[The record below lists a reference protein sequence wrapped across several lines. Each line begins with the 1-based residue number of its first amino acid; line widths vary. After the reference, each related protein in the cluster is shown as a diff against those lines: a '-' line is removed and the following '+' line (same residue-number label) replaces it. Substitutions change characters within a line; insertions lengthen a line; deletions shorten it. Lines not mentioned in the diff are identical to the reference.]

1 LSRALAASLPAAP
14 GSYLLVLEVV
24 QARGMRVGALGQLA
38 LQPGFYV
45 YAGSA
50 FGPGGLAA
58 RLAHHLRR
66 SRRPHWHID
75 YLRRHATVRE
85 IWVAEGARCEHAWAR
100 ALAARPSAVLPC
112 ARFGASDCRCPAHLI
127 RFARR
132 PGPAWLG
139 RRLGSGQLARHLV
152 AG

>member
-1 LSRALAASLPAAP
+1 LSRARLASLPATP
-14 GSYLLVLEVV
+14 GSYLLVLEAV
-24 QARGMRVGALGQLA
+24 QARRVRVGALGHLA
-38 LQPGFYV
+38 LAPGFYV

-66 SRRPHWHID
+66 SRSPRWHID
-75 YLRRHATVRE
+75 YLRRCAEPCE
-85 IWVAEGARCEHAWAR
+85 IWVVERARREHAWAR
-100 ALAARPSAVLPC
+100 ALAALPSAVLPC
-112 ARFGASDCRCPAHLI
+112 ARFGASDCRCPAHLV

-132 PGPAWLG
+132 PGPTWLR
-139 RRLGSGQLARHLV
+139 RRLGGGRLARYRI

>member
-1 LSRALAASLPAAP
+1 LSSALAASLPAAP

-24 QARGMRVGALGQLA
+24 QARRIRVGALGQLA

-50 FGPGGLAA
+50 FGTGGLAA

-66 SRRPHWHID
+66 ARRPRWHID
-75 YLRRHATVRE
+75 YLRRHAIPRE
-85 IWVAEGARCEHAWAR
+85 IWFLQGAQREHAWAR
-100 ALAARPSAVLPC
+100 ALAARPSATLPC
-112 ARFGASDCRCPAHLI
+112 ARFGASDCRCAAHLV

-132 PGPAWLG
+132 PGPGWL
-139 RRLGSGQLARHLV
+139 RPRLGGGPLARYRI